1 MELFVPAGDNL
12 LLLLVDGPVHRRIGM
27 AIQHVAAEEKF
38 ISVGYRCMYIY
49 IHTVMYVC
57 TRDTS

>member
-27 AIQHVAAEEKF
+27 AVQHVAAEEKF
-38 ISVGYRCMYIY
+38 I
-49 IHTVMYVC
+49 
-57 TRDTS
+57 